1 MDEDQ
6 RHDRRAD
13 RAEAGGA
20 GRAGG
25 DSSATVAG
33 ATAVDLA
40 WTAPSGEPTGYEVEW
55 SANGKTG

>member
-1 MDEDQ
+1 MD
-6 RHDRRAD
+6 DRRAD